1 MDHSTEP
8 PGGSQGADPIPQ
20 LCCLCGE
27 ITRRPVQVDEAVS
40 PSGPV
45 PLFACPEDAR
55 LFAGQQ
61 ERAS

>member
-1 MDHSTEP
+1 MEHSTEP
-8 PGGSQGADPIPQ
+8 PAGSQSVAPIPQ
-20 LCCLCGE
+20 LCCHCGE
-27 ITRRPVQVDEAVS
+27 ITRAPVQVDEASS

-55 LFAGQQ
+55 LFAGEQ

>member
-8 PGGSQGADPIPQ
+8 PEGSQGVASIPQ

-27 ITRRPVQVDEAVS
+27 ITRQPVQVDEASS

-55 LFAGQQ
+55 LFVGQQ